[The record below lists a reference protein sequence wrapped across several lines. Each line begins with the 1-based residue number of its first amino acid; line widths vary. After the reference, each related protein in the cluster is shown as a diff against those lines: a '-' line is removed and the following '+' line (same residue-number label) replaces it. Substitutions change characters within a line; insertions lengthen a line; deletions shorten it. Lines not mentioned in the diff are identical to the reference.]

1 MQGLAC
7 VAVIILML
15 FSSTAWACAESDICI
30 VQSHTASITCSC
42 ISLVYVFIWCFFGR
56 KISVSDRNNNWPS
69 MHGEKMVN
77 LTFGMKPQVLNEKI
91 LIRKLV
97 LKHHRKLA
105 SFRNQASKHSS

>member
-42 ISLVYVFIWCFFGR
+42 ISLFYVLIWCFLVKSFL
-56 KISVSDRNNNWPS
+56 SVTEIITGHRC
-69 MHGEKMVN
+69 MVKLED
-77 LTFGMKPQVLNEKI
+77 LT
-91 LIRKLV
+91 V
-97 LKHHRKLA
+97 LKRSPDLLNNVKIGQL
-105 SFRNQASKHSS
+105 FR